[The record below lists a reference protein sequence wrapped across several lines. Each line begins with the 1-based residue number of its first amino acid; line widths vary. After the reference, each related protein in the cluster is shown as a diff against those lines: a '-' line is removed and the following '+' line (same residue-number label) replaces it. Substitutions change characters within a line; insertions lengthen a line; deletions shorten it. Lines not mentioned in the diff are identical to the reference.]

1 MFFLIVGLGNPGR
14 TYQRTRHNLG
24 FRVVDRLAERH
35 EISVGQ
41 KKFKGQFGSGSIG
54 EKRVCLLKPQTYMN
68 LSGDAVAEAVNFLK
82 IPLEQVLIAHD
93 DVDLELGRVQVK
105 FGGGHGGHRGLQ
117 SVIESLAAGEFARI
131 RIGVNRPEGDIEVSD
146 YVLEPFS
153 PAEQA
158 TAEEAVGRAA
168 EAAAAWL
175 KDGLTTAMNQYNSW
189 PGQEN

>member
-1 MFFLIVGLGNPGR
+1 MFFLIVGLGNPGK

-24 FRVVDRLAERH
+24 FQVVDRLAERH
-35 EISVGQ
+35 DIKVGQ

-54 EKRVCLLKPQTYMN
+54 DRRVCLLKPQTYMN
-68 LSGDAVAEAVNFLK
+68 LSGGAVAEAVNYHK

-93 DVDLELGRVQVK
+93 DVDLELGRIQVK

-117 SVIESLAAGEFARI
+117 SVIENLSADEFTRI
-131 RIGVNRPEGDIEVSD
+131 RVGVNRPEGEADVSD

-153 PAEQA
+153 KAEQA
-158 TAEEAVGRAA
+158 IAEDAVREAA

-175 KDGLTTAMNQYNSW
+175 QDGLTTAMNRYNAWS
-189 PGQEN
+189 GQEN

>member
-1 MFFLIVGLGNPGR
+1 MFFLIVGLGNPGK

-24 FRVVDRLAERH
+24 FQVVDRLAEQH
-35 EISVGQ
+35 DIKVGQ

-54 EKRVCLLKPQTYMN
+54 DRRVCLLKPQTWMN
-68 LSGDAVAEAVNFLK
+68 LSGGAVAEAVNYHK
-82 IPLEQVLIAHD
+82 VPLEQVLIAHD
-93 DVDLELGRVQVK
+93 DVDLELGRIQVK

-117 SVIESLAAGEFARI
+117 SVIESLAADDFARI
-131 RIGVNRPEGDIEVSD
+131 RVGVNRPDGEGDVSD

-153 PAEQA
+153 KAEQA
-158 TAEEAVGRAA
+158 AAEEAVGRAA

>member
-1 MFFLIVGLGNPGR
+1 MFFLIVGLGNPGK

-24 FRVVDRLAERH
+24 FQVVDRLAERH
-35 EISVGQ
+35 DIKVGQ

-54 EKRVCLLKPQTYMN
+54 EWRVCLLKPQTYMN
-68 LSGDAVAEAVNFLK
+68 LSGGAVAEAVNYHK

-93 DVDLELGRVQVK
+93 DVDLELGRIQVK
-105 FGGGHGGHRGLQ
+105 FGGGHGGHRGLR
-117 SVIESLAAGEFARI
+117 SVIESLSADEFTRV
-131 RIGVNRPEGDIEVSD
+131 RVGVNRPEGDDEVSD

-153 PAEQA
+153 KAEQA
-158 TAEEAVGRAA
+158 VAEDAVGRAA
-168 EAAAAWL
+168 EAAATWL